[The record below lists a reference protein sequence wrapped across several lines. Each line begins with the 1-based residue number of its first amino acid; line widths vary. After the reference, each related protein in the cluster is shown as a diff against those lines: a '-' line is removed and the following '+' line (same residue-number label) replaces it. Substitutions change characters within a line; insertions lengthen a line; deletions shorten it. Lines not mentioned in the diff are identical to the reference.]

1 MMQAQEQWLG
11 ASSRVEPREYARRG
25 FSIVELLIVVLV
37 GGILTAMAI
46 PKFQSTML
54 NMQLNS
60 TVSTISAAVSQT
72 RYSAIMNSQIYT
84 LVFTVAPNTYTTY
97 VVTNVTTSTS
107 NASAS
112 LPNLAIL
119 VNGGTA
125 ATYTYTFCPNGVV
138 YGAGGICTGNA
149 NAPPALTITNGGRQE
164 NINVS
169 SVGNVQTTRIQ

>member
-1 MMQAQEQWLG
+1 MMQAQEQRVG
-11 ASSRVEPREYARRG
+11 ASSRVEPRERLRRG

-60 TVSTISAAVSQT
+60 TASTISAAVSQT

-84 LVFTVAPNTYTTY
+84 LVFTVAPNAYTTY

-112 LPNLAIL
+112 LPNKTIL
-119 VNGGTA
+119 INGGTA